1 MGSCGCLG
9 KAWLAHPY
17 VLSCWQS
24 QGCSRGH
31 SCQSPSYPTL
41 VNFRLFPAQAPIL
54 LGPRNVLHASTI
66 KSIVFA
72 CSPDEEAALAGER
85 DEELHRLLAKAG
97 MQLSRAPGS
106 DAAVLL
112 DTSALQVTCMLGAAP
127 SIKESGVPA
136 CIS

>member
-1 MGSCGCLG
+1 M
-9 KAWLAHPY
+9 
-17 VLSCWQS
+17 
-24 QGCSRGH
+24 
-31 SCQSPSYPTL
+31 
-41 VNFRLFPAQAPIL
+41 
-54 LGPRNVLHASTI
+54 GPRIFLHASTI
-66 KSIVFA
+66 NSTLFS

-112 DTSALQVTCMLGAAP
+112 DTSALQVTCLLGAAS
-127 SIKESGVPA
+127 SIKKSATPA